1 MVLVELVVVFCSPV
15 HQSSVVDV
23 VIFHSPDKVEPD
35 ELSSYQSSSAVVDFV
50 SHHVVEGYVGLSSL
64 KGDFQEAD
72 ASSS

>member
-35 ELSSYQSSSAVVDFV
+35 ELSSYQSSSAVVVVV
-50 SHHVVEGYVGLSSL
+50 SYHVEGYVGLSSL